1 MGSGEAK
8 KFRAMYGSAG
18 RHGDSWWAEEKD
30 NVGMKLLRGMGWSDG
45 QGLGK
50 GGGAATAAIKAIRKQ
65 DNRGVGAVAAT
76 RDEAFRASQDLFND
90 VLSRLSG
97 GGGGDAAP
105 EPALGSAAT
114 SVNGMLAKRQLAR
127 RFQRGSSTR
136 AQLGQAD
143 GDALGEIFGRRS
155 GGGDGDGGGD
165 DAAAPSAAADD
176 PMQQTS
182 SLSVNEYFAQR
193 RAAAGL
199 SGGGVG
205 GGGGGGKR
213 ARSGFTLEDQADFAE
228 QQMALAYGGRA
239 GLGSG
244 GASGA
249 DEPRAAAFR
258 PPPLASAQLA
268 PPPAAA
274 AAPKAEGKAAAKA
287 AKREAKLAAKAAA
300 KAARKAAKKAAKADA
315 AEPQRKSPRLAA
327 AKTAASAL
335 PPAIELAKKKLTKEE
350 KRAKKEKKARKA
362 AKAAAAA
369 ASS

>member
-97 GGGGDAAP
+97 GGGGEAAP
-105 EPALGSAAT
+105 EPALGAAAT

-155 GGGDGDGGGD
+155 GGGDG
-165 DAAAPSAAADD
+165 
-176 PMQQTS
+176 
-182 SLSVNEYFAQR
+182 
-193 RAAAGL
+193 
-199 SGGGVG
+199 G
-205 GGGGGGKR
+205 GGGAHEGGSTCVER
-213 ARSGFTLEDQADFAE
+213 TVRRWAAD
-228 QQMALAYGGRA
+228 
-239 GLGSG
+239 
-244 GASGA
+244 
-249 DEPRAAAFR
+249 
-258 PPPLASAQLA
+258 
-268 PPPAAA
+268 
-274 AAPKAEGKAAAKA
+274 
-287 AKREAKLAAKAAA
+287 
-300 KAARKAAKKAAKADA
+300 
-315 AEPQRKSPRLAA
+315 
-327 AKTAASAL
+327 
-335 PPAIELAKKKLTKEE
+335 
-350 KRAKKEKKARKA
+350 
-362 AKAAAAA
+362 
-369 ASS
+369 